1 MTMTTADTGVLSA
14 AGHDH
19 HVEKKDYSA
28 VMYLL
33 AAVILLIGVGAV
45 AFMGIGGLILVGVGA
60 TWSMLLLLVIMTAGG

>member
-1 MTMTTADTGVLSA
+1 MTMTTADTGALSA

-28 VMYLL
+28 VMYLI
-33 AAVILLIGVGAV
+33 AVAILLVGAAAV
-45 AFMGIGGLILVGVGA
+45 AFMGLGGLILVGVGA